1 MSFKYKQMYLFMLH
15 TKCDVINDIY
25 LEKKEDRIANQM
37 ILFLFKKTALKII
50 NIWDCARVPHYHLNQ
65 TITNITVIY
74 NKYKLYNTNKLRLKR
89 LYIEY
94 DTLFDL
100 YKQDCVISRGS

>member
-1 MSFKYKQMYLFMLH
+1 MLLM
-15 TKCDVINDIY
+15 IY
-25 LEKKEDRIANQM
+25 ISKKKEDRIANQM
-37 ILFLFKKTALKII
+37 ILFLLKKTALKII
-50 NIWDCARVPHYHLNQ
+50 NIWDCASVPHYHLKLPLNQ

-100 YKQDCVISRGS
+100 YKQDCVISR

>member
-1 MSFKYKQMYLFMLH
+1 MLLM
-15 TKCDVINDIY
+15 IY
-25 LEKKEDRIANQM
+25 ISKKKEDRIANQM
-37 ILFLFKKTALKII
+37 ILFLLKKI
-50 NIWDCARVPHYHLNQ
+50 NIWDCASVPHYYLNQ

-74 NKYKLYNTNKLRLKR
+74 NKYKLYNTNKLRLKI

>member
-1 MSFKYKQMYLFMLH
+1 MLLM
-15 TKCDVINDIY
+15 IY
-25 LEKKEDRIANQM
+25 ISKKKEDRIANQ
-37 ILFLFKKTALKII
+37 IFLLKKTALKII
-50 NIWDCARVPHYHLNQ
+50 NIWDCASVPHYYLNQ

>member
-1 MSFKYKQMYLFMLH
+1 MLLM
-15 TKCDVINDIY
+15 IY
-25 LEKKEDRIANQM
+25 ISKKKEDRIANQM
-37 ILFLFKKTALKII
+37 ILFLLKKTALKII
-50 NIWDCARVPHYHLNQ
+50 NIWDCASVPHYHLNQ

-100 YKQDCVISRGS
+100 YKQDCVISIGS

>member
-1 MSFKYKQMYLFMLH
+1 MLLM
-15 TKCDVINDIY
+15 IY
-25 LEKKEDRIANQM
+25 ISKKKEDRILQYCNIANQM

-50 NIWDCARVPHYHLNQ
+50 NIWDCASVPHYHLNQ